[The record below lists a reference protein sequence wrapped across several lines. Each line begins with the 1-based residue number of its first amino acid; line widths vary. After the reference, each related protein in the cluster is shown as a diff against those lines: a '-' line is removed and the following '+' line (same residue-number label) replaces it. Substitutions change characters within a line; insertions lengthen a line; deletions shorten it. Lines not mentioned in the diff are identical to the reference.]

1 MRVCREVREGFPENG
16 ALNLDIDGWGV
27 VFQTE
32 RMAWETV
39 SETQESVSNMA
50 KKRKKELG
58 QREMASGGHGGA
70 QASKAGKA
78 AGLTSCRQVYW
89 TW

>member
-1 MRVCREVREGFPENG
+1 MRLCLEVREGFPEKG

-39 SETQESVSNMA
+39 SETQGSVSSLA
-50 KKRKKELG
+50 KKRKKELR
-58 QREMASGGHGGA
+58 QTEMASGGHGGD
-70 QASKAGKA
+70 QALKAG
-78 AGLTSCRQVYW
+78 
-89 TW
+89 